1 MQKRLY
7 RSRTNKTFSG
17 VCGGLGEY
25 LNVDPTLVRV
35 LWVIASLFMAGF
47 PGLIVYIIMAAII
60 PEAPEVPDDWQQPPY
75 QQPYAPPP
83 PGWQQQ
89 PPQGNWQQQP
99 QGTWQQP
106 PAWQP
111 PPPTAQPVDY
121 TQPAPPEPPLEPPS
135 E

>member
-1 MQKRLY
+1 MQKKLY
-7 RSRTNKTFSG
+7 RSRTNKSLSG

-47 PGLIVYIIMAAII
+47 PGLIVYIVLACVI
-60 PEAPEVPDDWQQPPY
+60 PEAPEQPEEWQQPY

-83 PGWQQQ
+83 PQQGWPQQ
-89 PPQGNWQQQP
+89 PPQG
-99 QGTWQQP
+99 
-106 PAWQP
+106 AWQTP
-111 PPPTAQPVDY
+111 PPVEQPTSPAEPYRDY
-121 TQPAPPEPPLEPPS
+121 TQPAPPDAPADAPAS

>member
-1 MQKRLY
+1 MPKKLY
-7 RSRTNKTFSG
+7 RSRTNKSFSG

-47 PGLIVYIIMAAII
+47 PGLIVYIIMACVI
-60 PEAPEVPDDWQQPPY
+60 PEAPEQPEAWQQPY

-83 PGWQQQ
+83 PQQGWQQQ
-89 PPQGNWQQQP
+89 PPQGTWQAPP
-99 QGTWQQP
+99 QGTWQ
-106 PAWQP
+106 A

-121 TQPAPPEPPLEPPS
+121 TQSAPPEPPADIPPS